1 MAWRKMGQGMSRTAA
16 YETARWARKVY
27 GDKVK
32 VTKGKSGYSVFR
44 WVSKKK

>member
-1 MAWRKMGQGMSRTAA
+1 MAWRKVGQVMSRTAA

-32 VTKGKSGYSVFR
+32 VTKTKSGYSTFR